1 VEFKGEIGVDYGGV
15 KRELFTLAGKELVTS
30 TPLLAPCSNGRFMW
44 FATQHRS
51 RTGPGYATSVPGT
64 PSSAEHARK
73 QVRLGEAFVFPSTTA
88 DGASAAPHVPAH
100 SLAFYLGL
108 VVGLGTYNGVH
119 VNLPLPQCVYKT
131 IKGEQVGSCFNK
143 GGALE
148 HLPVLVCPPC
158 LRF

>member
-1 VEFKGEIGVDYGGV
+1 V
-15 KRELFTLAGKELVTS
+15 KRELFTLAVKELVTR
-30 TPLLAPCSNGRFMW
+30 TPLLAPCSNGRLMW
-44 FATQHRS
+44 FDMQHRN
-51 RTGPGYATSVPGT
+51 RTAPGSATSVPGT

-73 QVRLGEAFVFPSTTA
+73 QVRLGEAFTFLST
-88 DGASAAPHVPAH
+88 DSASTVHHVPAH

-131 IKGEQVGSCFNK
+131 IKGEQVGSCFNIVIK